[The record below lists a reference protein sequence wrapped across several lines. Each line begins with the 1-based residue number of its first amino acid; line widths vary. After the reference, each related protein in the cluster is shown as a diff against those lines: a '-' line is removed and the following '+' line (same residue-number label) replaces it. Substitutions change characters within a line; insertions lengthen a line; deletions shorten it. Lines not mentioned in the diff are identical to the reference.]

1 MNNKKD
7 YYGILGVN
15 RDATQ
20 EEIKKAY
27 RRLAL
32 EYHPDRNPQDK
43 EAEEIFKEIG
53 EAYTVLGEQQKRNT
67 YDRFGSSQFWQRY
80 QPEDIFRSFSFKDL
94 FREFDLRFDEEISHR
109 FFCGARGRGCGR
121 RKGRFFRKGF
131 FQDYS
136 DGFWENDSNTW
147 DLHLNSTEA
156 LLGTEK
162 EIVFKRGWENERVT
176 IKIPPG
182 VKNDTLLSL
191 SLKGREEGSRDDKFY
206 LRVKIVIG

>member
-7 YYGILGVN
+7 YYSILGVN
-15 RDATQ
+15 RDTTQ

-32 EYHPDRNPQDK
+32 EYHPDRNPKEK

-53 EAYTVLGEQQKRNT
+53 EAYAVLGDQEKRRM
-67 YDRFGSSQFWQRY
+67 YDRFGPSQFWERY
-80 QPEDIFRSFSFKDL
+80 QPEDIFKSYSFKGL

-109 FFCGARGRGCGR
+109 FFCGSRGRGCGR
-121 RKGRFFRKGF
+121 RKAGFFRKGF
-131 FQDYS
+131 FQDYPG
-136 DGFWENDSNTW
+136 GFWENNSNTW
-147 DLHLNSTEA
+147 DLLLNPTEA

-162 EIVFKRGWENERVT
+162 EIVLKRGWETERVR

-191 SLKGREEGSRDDKFY
+191 SLKGREEDYREDKFY
-206 LRVKIVIG
+206 LRVKVVEG